1 MASNIQCARCPSSD
15 RVSWDTLHTS
25 QECRSVTL
33 CTPSGTILRTVSITP
48 ATKVAEICLYGEQL
62 FLENVYDTPLE
73 PASLLWKHAT
83 SGGQLANGQ
92 IQLWR

>member
-1 MASNIQCARCPSSD
+1 
-15 RVSWDTLHTS
+15 
-25 QECRSVTL
+25 
-33 CTPSGTILRTVSITP
+33 
-48 ATKVAEICLYGEQL
+48 VAEICLYGEQL